1 MNAIYIIALLT
12 LTGCTF
18 SDAGC
23 WVVEDLNSSHKGETW
38 FIACPDNAK
47 PTAGGAE

>member
-1 MNAIYIIALLT
+1 MKAIYVITLPT

-38 FIACPDNAK
+38 LIACPDNAK
-47 PTAGGAE
+47 PTAERAE